1 MVLLLMG
8 DQLLGVY
15 GWARVSVG
23 SSSSLGQAMT
33 FLVVFLFPLSLSSEV
48 KFSLIHPK
56 ENKKQGE
63 TISGTERIVLVE
75 RTLFSSTCTADAS
88 NDSCVCFYILNYT

>member
-1 MVLLLMG
+1 MALVLMG

-48 KFSLIHPK
+48 KFSLIHT
-56 ENKKQGE
+56 EEYKKQGE

-75 RTLFSSTCTADAS
+75 RTLFSSNCTADAKQ
-88 NDSCVCFYILNYT
+88 